1 MITAENSKKLN
12 HSMAIFKK
20 IDMSGILNSIDA
32 RLASVEAGNLGA
44 NAVSTSEIANGAV
57 TLAKLEATVQTS
69 LGKANSAL
77 QNATAFA
84 TAAQGAKA
92 DTAIQTVPV
101 ASTVAAIA
109 TPAAATAEDC
119 ANKVNAVIAA
129 LKAAGLMA

>member
-57 TLAKLEATVQTS
+57 TLAKLEAAVQTS
-69 LGKANSAL
+69 IGKANSAV
-77 QNATAFA
+77 
-84 TAAQGAKA
+84 
-92 DTAIQTVPV
+92 QTVPV
-101 ASTVAAIA
+101 AATVAAIA
-109 TPAAATAEDC
+109 TPASATAEDC
-119 ANKVNAVIAA
+119 ANNINAVIAA
-129 LKAAGLMA
+129 LKASGLMA